1 MFEKLGLTRMA
12 QALAAHSGARL
23 ALIAENVANADTPKF
38 RARDLPKFSEIH
50 NEFGRLALKERTS
63 SSVSPGQFDTGRAV
77 YSGGEMAPNGND
89 VSLDLMMARSVE
101 VRQDHEMAL
110 AVYRSAAAVLRTSL
124 GRSG

>member
-38 RARDLPKFSEIH
+38 KARDLPAFSEIKD
-50 NEFGRLALKERTS
+50 EFGRLALRGDPPSATYS
-63 SSVSPGQFDTGRAV
+63 SESDTRRAI
-77 YSGGEMAPNGND
+77 YSGGSMSPNGND

-110 AVYRSAAAVLRTSL
+110 AVYRSTAAVLRTSL